1 MKEATELF
9 SSVSSDLMLGDFHKI
24 KDDGMFPDS
33 NKPKNKFLQKERE
46 MFLLSLNAVK
56 TGY

>member
-1 MKEATELF
+1 
-9 SSVSSDLMLGDFHKI
+9 MLGDFYKI

-46 MFLLSLNAVK
+46 MFLLSLKAVK